1 MGVNI
6 NLDGKIVNKYLGKLM
21 ATLTAALLTSSASGA
36 YAESISEIC
45 NDPEAIELN
54 QKLWD
59 FVQSQDS
66 VEVYAA
72 YLDACGT
79 SNLPFLVQYLE
90 LARTIVV
97 ERTAGLTE
105 PLPIYVISFA
115 PDQKDPFEASY
126 VR

>member
-1 MGVNI
+1 M
-6 NLDGKIVNKYLGKLM
+6 NKYLGKIA
-21 ATLTAALLTSSASGA
+21 ATLTAMLLSSAASGA
-36 YAESISEIC
+36 YAASIAEIC
-45 NDPEAIELN
+45 NNPDEVELN

-72 YLDACGT
+72 YLEACGT
-79 SNLPFLVQYLE
+79 STVPFIVQFLE
-90 LARTIVV
+90 EARVIVV

-105 PLPIYVISFA
+105 PLPIYVISFS